1 MEPMKLPIELTVQQ
15 WNIVINA
22 VAQRPYIEVAE
33 IIGEIKG
40 QSEAR
45 LSRMNKVTQAFT
57 AGSMEEAPAA
67 SKKVS
72 AK

>member
-45 LSRMNKVTQAFT
+45 LSRMNKVTQAFA